1 MFQENKVESEKNSL
15 NSLNIPNISPIIIN
29 EKLSFAA
36 ENIHIQDGRAHSVV
50 VVADAA
56 IPRKTYGITKKRV
69 RESDPGDE
77 MFVVTKK
84 KWRGN

>member
-1 MFQENKVESEKNSL
+1 MESEKNSL
-15 NSLNIPNISPIIIN
+15 KSLNIPNIPPSIIIN
-29 EKLSFAA
+29 EKLSFEA
-36 ENIHIQDGRAHSVV
+36 ENIHIQDGGAHSVV

-56 IPRKTYGITKKRV
+56 IPREKEKYGITKKRV